1 MVNSGASSYFLSYLV
16 SFSRYAPALR
26 QLRQVAFLV
35 AFPSTIPGRLATR
48 LLEVILS
55 FIRSSL
61 LISDT
66 QYMYFYINMEVPV
79 NASLKPSISG
89 KLIHTCF

>member
-1 MVNSGASSYFLSYLV
+1 MVNSSASSYFLSYLV
-16 SFSRYAPALR
+16 SFSRYAPVLH

-55 FIRSSL
+55 FIRGSL

-66 QYMYFYINMEVPV
+66 QYMYFYINMKVPV
-79 NASLKPSISG
+79 NVLPKPLISG
-89 KLIHTCF
+89 KPIHTCF

>member
-1 MVNSGASSYFLSYLV
+1 MVNSGTSSYFLSYRV

-35 AFPSTIPGRLATR
+35 AFPSTIPSRLATR

-55 FIRSSL
+55 FVRYSSFNIGYTVFL
-61 LISDT
+61 YLISS
-66 QYMYFYINMEVPV
+66 PC
-79 NASLKPSISG
+79 L
-89 KLIHTCF
+89 CFTETLN

>member
-1 MVNSGASSYFLSYLV
+1 MVISSALSYFLSYVV

-35 AFPSTIPGRLATR
+35 TFPSTIPARLATR

-55 FIRSSL
+55 FIKCSL
-61 LISDT
+61 LIR
-66 QYMYFYINMEVPV
+66 
-79 NASLKPSISG
+79 
-89 KLIHTCF
+89 